1 MISGNLEH
9 TKAFVYSNWLDS
21 PDFNAL
27 LISLIDSAKLFTF
40 SESLLVILSIAFTT
54 SYFSLLKDFF
64 KFVDK

>member
-9 TKAFVYSNWLDS
+9 TKAFVYSNWSDS
-21 PDFNAL
+21 PVFNAL